1 MLWCNTA
8 LPIIR
13 LVKDT
18 NHTWGLSMLFKK
30 RLKAIIR
37 EEGMSQK
44 VFAEEI
50 DVSLGAVEQYLSG
63 KRIPAGD
70 VIMKIVS
77 HEQFKKYTM
86 WLLTGDVEEDSDQ
99 VSPKLSIQ
107 EKCGLVSD
115 DSEKEA

>member
-1 MLWCNTA
+1 MEGSQMFFRN
-8 LPIIR
+8 
-13 LVKDT
+13 
-18 NHTWGLSMLFKK
+18 
-30 RLKAIIR
+30 RLKAIIQ

-50 DVSLGAVEQYLSG
+50 DVSLGALERYLSG

-77 HEQFKKYTM
+77 HEKFKKYTM

-115 DSEKEA
+115 DSEKKA